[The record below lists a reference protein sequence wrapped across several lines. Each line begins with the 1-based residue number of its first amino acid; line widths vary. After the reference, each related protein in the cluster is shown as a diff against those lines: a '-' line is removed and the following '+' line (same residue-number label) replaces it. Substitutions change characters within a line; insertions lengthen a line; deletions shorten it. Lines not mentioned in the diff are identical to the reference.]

1 MMFYFSSTLFYLK
14 YCLFFEF
21 SIHVHQSHVHQS
33 KTTQNSDVP
42 HDTRTVRITK
52 QEFSMYGWQQMFQ
65 SFPDS
70 F

>member
-1 MMFYFSSTLFYLK
+1 MMFYFSSKHFYLK

-21 SIHVHQSHVHQS
+21 SIHVHQS